1 MRREKQ
7 EKLEQLS
14 KILQSHTFQGSES
27 LKIFLKYI
35 VNAALQ
41 NQSTDLK
48 EYTIANDVFGNT
60 NYDPRIDS
68 TVRVQAGRLRVKLQ
82 EYYETE
88 GVEDRWVIEL
98 PKGHYVPAFR
108 IGVDRQAHLPIEPP
122 GPRVQPYPGT
132 ELRPL
137 PSLTVSERTPSPNLN
152 WLVLLLGL
160 AALGAI
166 LMAFS
171 YRSESLRLQAS
182 LPRVSMAQSDFQTL
196 SGLWGHLLR
205 SSRPILVVY
214 SNTLFGRGSNDRL
227 NYLTPLEPS
236 DAPPDSSSADRAAAR
251 ATAIGANL
259 EVIDHYTGIGEVM
272 AVASLSRMFTQ
283 VNQAFRVK
291 RSLLLA
297 WDDVK
302 TENIV
307 ILGSPHENYFLRK
320 LPQRQNFVFEFD
332 PPRHAISI
340 VNQRPLPGEAKSY
353 SPKIERPRSG
363 GLQTVSVV
371 EDYALVSLL
380 RGLGENNRLLILAGT
395 TTFAT
400 HAAAEYVSNPV
411 SVAEFLERLKGN
423 SGAVPQ
429 SFEAVLKVV
438 VNDGVPVQTTYLTH
452 HPVGH

>member
-14 KILQSHTFQGSES
+14 KILHSHTFQGSES
-27 LKIFLKYI
+27 LKVFLKYV
-35 VNAALQ
+35 VNAALE
-41 NQSTDLK
+41 NQSTELK
-48 EYTIANDVFGNT
+48 EYTIANDVFGNA

-88 GVEDRWVIEL
+88 GFEDRWVIEL
-98 PKGHYVPAFR
+98 PKGHYVPVFR
-108 IGVDRQAHLPIEPP
+108 SAGQGNTTVSVDPP

-137 PSLTVSERTPSPNLN
+137 PSLAPSDRTAPRPVN
-152 WLVLLLGL
+152 WLVLFLGL
-160 AALGAI
+160 AAVGAI
-166 LMAFS
+166 LLAFS

-182 LPRVSMAQSDFQTL
+182 LPRLSMAEPDFQTL
-196 SGLWGHLLR
+196 SGLWGDLIR
-205 SSRPILVVY
+205 SARPILVVY

-227 NYLTPLEPS
+227 NYLTPLEPT
-236 DAPPDSSSADRAAAR
+236 DTPTDLGSANLAAERAIAL
-251 ATAIGANL
+251 GNL

-307 ILGSPHENYFLRK
+307 ILGSPHENYFLRR
-320 LPQRQNFVFEFD
+320 LPQRQDFVFEFD

-340 VNQRPLPGEAKSY
+340 VNQRPLPGEARYY
-353 SPKIERPRSG
+353 SPKVERPTG
-363 GLQTVSVV
+363 GGMKTVSVV

-400 HAAAEYVSNPV
+400 HAAAEYVTNPLT
-411 SVAEFLERLKGN
+411 VAEFLNRLKGTN
-423 SGAVPQ
+423 GAIPQ

-438 VNDGVPVQTTYLTH
+438 VNDGVPVQTTFLTH